1 MREAVDRGV
10 LNLTSAFG
18 VTTDMAGLAA
28 GSPL

>member
-10 LNLTSAFG
+10 LNLTSAF
-18 VTTDMAGLAA
+18 VTADMAGLAA